1 MFYSSSPKPCAFLRD
16 SLGLASTDVGG
27 GWLIFDLPEAELGC
41 HPTEK
46 GDGEAVP
53 SGTPISFYCDDLKST
68 MRELRARG
76 VEFVEDATDVGYEVR
91 TSFHAPG
98 DFTIELYEPRYE
110 KAEKSL
116 EDEIERGL
124 RLSARGLDDRAGDRE
139 TSVGVREDDD
149 ALAGHGIGQGAA
161 STLFPNARTAAALWR
176 DRAPNRVPTRSRLPL
191 RPER

>member
-1 MFYSSSPKPCAFLRD
+1 
-16 SLGLASTDVGG
+16 
-27 GWLIFDLPEAELGC
+27 
-41 HPTEK
+41 
-46 GDGEAVP
+46 
-53 SGTPISFYCDDLKST
+53 

-76 VEFVEDATDVGYEVR
+76 VEFVEDATDVGYGVR

-110 KAEKSL
+110 KLKSPL

-149 ALAGHGIGQGAA
+149 ALAGHGIGQGEGAEA
-161 STLFPNARTAAALWR
+161 DTLSPMPEPRRLCGEIEPPTESPPDPVSR
-176 DRAPNRVPTRSRLPL
+176 CDRSA
-191 RPER
+191 ERAVT